1 MTQIVTEVYDAF
13 RAADVDEALAKAAAG
28 AITGREDLVTKLDLE
43 RATGSLRSE
52 IGRVEADLRSEI
64 GRVEADLRSEIG
76 RVEADL
82 RSEIVRVESDLKAE
96 IGRVETNLKTAL
108 GRLEADLKLLKFGYG
123 PAILGLLIKIAFFP

>member
-1 MTQIVTEVYDAF
+1 MTRIVTEVYDAF
-13 RAADVDEALAKAAAG
+13 RAADVDETLAKAAAE
-28 AITGREDLVTKLDLE
+28 AITGREDLVTKLDIE

-52 IGRVEADLRSEI
+52 IGRVEADLRSE
-64 GRVEADLRSEIG
+64 SG

-96 IGRVETNLKTAL
+96 IGRVETNLKTAI

-123 PAILGLLIKIAFFP
+123 PAIPGLLIKLAFFP